1 MLDGK
6 YGGIAVWWGEAV
18 ARKKQH
24 KWKEQHEID
33 MRYLICKQSLHTEF
47 ETLLAYLMRQHKNDR
62 KVGNSKK

>member
-24 KWKEQHEID
+24 KWKEQHELD
-33 MRYLICKQSLHTEF
+33 MKLCLHI
-47 ETLLAYLMRQHKNDR
+47 
-62 KVGNSKK
+62 S